1 MALCATA
8 KQFHQLCAEA
18 AWSKLRMS
26 PRIALRCVY
35 GLPHLQQLALVQR
48 AQALAES
55 WRDEEMPLEIAHCK
69 EHGRCRQLRRGAVTR
84 AQRRDNP
91 GLADGAD
98 RHAWGCDDHHPEL
111 LTAMTL
117 ALYCAAARRRAAAAV
132 YGQGSGSDDSSSGPG
147 SPPSPAPGSVLGF
160 TPLVGRAAPRPPLP
174 PATPRPLQ
182 QRPHPFPSAPHP
194 SIHPAAPHPHPPPN
208 SPAPTPPHPT
218 LPHPTA
224 SPPSSSRPV
233 PRPHEAHPT
242 RHSHSLT
249 TLLHLLLYSLTW

>member
-1 MALCATA
+1 MMRRASPNEESAGLDSLAVEIVLVVVSHLESAESLMVLRTTA

-18 AWSKLRMS
+18 AWSKLQTS

-48 AQALAES
+48 AQTLADG

-91 GLADGAD
+91 GLADGGD
-98 RHAWGCDDHHPEL
+98 RHAWDCDDHHPEL

-117 ALYCAAARRRAAAAV
+117 ALYCAAARRRAAAV

-147 SPPSPAPGSVLGF
+147 SPQPAPAPAPESVLSL
-160 TPLVGRAAPRPPLP
+160 TPLIG
-174 PATPRPLQ
+174 
-182 QRPHPFPSAPHP
+182 
-194 SIHPAAPHPHPPPN
+194 
-208 SPAPTPPHPT
+208 
-218 LPHPTA
+218 
-224 SPPSSSRPV
+224 
-233 PRPHEAHPT
+233 
-242 RHSHSLT
+242 
-249 TLLHLLLYSLTW
+249 